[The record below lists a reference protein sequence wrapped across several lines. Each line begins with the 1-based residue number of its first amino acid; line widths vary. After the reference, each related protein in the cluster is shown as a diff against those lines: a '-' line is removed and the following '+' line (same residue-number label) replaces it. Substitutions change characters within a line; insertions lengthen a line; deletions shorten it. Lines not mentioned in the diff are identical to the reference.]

1 MKNAIP
7 ESLLLLLVALS
18 LDFGA
23 SFQLVSSP
31 YHVVT
36 SRRQN
41 QGEPKNRSH
50 LSAVRPMKDDSTSSA
65 GTSKARLIFPGGGL
79 FFYWQA
85 GVIAYLQENSYD
97 LNNVLLSGAS
107 AGALS
112 ATIAKTSIS
121 PYRATELALQMSDE
135 AGVWERPLGLMGIWG
150 DIIYQWLNDLLPS
163 DAQIVVNDERLHV
176 LVTPV
181 PSFGKNIVSRFESR
195 EDLIQANMASVHL
208 PWFLNGN
215 FAYNFR
221 GSPCIDGSFLARPSD
236 YFDKQYTQENQAKLI
251 LDFKRDPVM
260 KSRAADFVKVVSKQ
274 AIWDILEQG
283 KKHAKVMDVNREF
296 DILR

>member
-36 SRRQN
+36 SRRPN
-41 QGEPKNRSH
+41 QSESKNRSH

-135 AGVWERPLGLMGIWG
+135 AGVWERPLGLWAFG
-150 DIIYQWLNDLLPS
+150 
-163 DAQIVVNDERLHV
+163 RLHV